1 MLVLY
6 DILLKQTIVFSVSL
20 LVTVHSSQKTFTCS
34 METIE
39 TLEQNVKLLKVN
51 RKYTRTMFWSIF
63 TVNFEHI
70 SYLHLVFLFLTFMYL
85 GVCSDLFY
93 FYKDSINNKANSHKV
108 VSWPIDFEEMNW
120 WEAATRGVLYENV
133 SIEISQNL

>member
-1 MLVLY
+1 
-6 DILLKQTIVFSVSL
+6 
-20 LVTVHSSQKTFTCS
+20 

-63 TVNFEHI
+63 TVNFEH
-70 SYLHLVFLFLTFMYL
+70 L
-85 GVCSDLFY
+85 GVCSDLFC